1 MTRPAILVSLALL
14 LASPATLAQ
23 ELPPDCGDPP
33 MNTPDLP
40 DGETVGRDNMLAA
53 VEAVRE
59 YSGAVDD
66 YLSCMDRRFQ
76 VVGPWMNEDQQT
88 RWQEDLDTVHR
99 NRIELQQAMNAEIR
113 ENNARTDPE
122 AGS

>member
-14 LASPATLAQ
+14 LASPAALSQ

-33 MNTPDLP
+33 MNAPELP
-40 DGETVGRDNMLAA
+40 DGETVGRDDMLAA

-88 RWQEDLDTVHR
+88 RWQEDLDKIHR
-99 NRIELQQAMNAEIR
+99 DRIELQQAMNEEIR
-113 ENNARTDPE
+113 EYNARTDSE